1 MRRQDFPP
9 SRPSL
14 CPSLSVINNVIL
26 SHLSGEPAWT
36 TCFQLGSSEPDV
48 WRPQRMLGTK
58 NGKPGP
64 EWEQRYG
71 VISVGAI
78 SVAQVHTLVMCVCLG

>member
-1 MRRQDFPP
+1 
-9 SRPSL
+9 
-14 CPSLSVINNVIL
+14 
-26 SHLSGEPAWT
+26 
-36 TCFQLGSSEPDV
+36 
-48 WRPQRMLGTK
+48 MLGTK